1 MRSFFRKPWPW
12 AGQTDRIG
20 LTHVHY
26 LGELEKTKEILE
38 DLAL

>member
-1 MRSFFRKPWPW
+1 MSISMSNCN
-12 AGQTDRIG
+12 AQGALVQEI
-20 LTHVHY
+20 THVHY